1 MTQDDSLTE
10 SDADPN
16 AAGHMF
22 SFSNSPGAC
31 KQATVT
37 ASYQFSGMNSQDLL
51 VIEIC
56 AVTARLTKTVRAR
69 GIRGLAVDKSKNRT
83 CGTDITILDLTVE
96 HDLNLLMQII
106 SAEAARIVLVFIAP
120 PCGTASK
127 ARERPIKTSLLFGRK
142 QPLPLRSAD
151 KPDQKD
157 GLTGLDKY
165 KTETANQLYDAVR
178 RLVLHCDNLGL
189 WVLVE
194 NPRNSLY
201 WSTSFAQ
208 AYINCIATFWIDFHN
223 CAHGGQRDK
232 LTRLWSNKDWGQAL
246 QLFCDGQHVHASWR
260 PRVVTTD

>member
-1 MTQDDSLTE
+1 MTQIDKSTE
-10 SDADPN
+10 SEANPDAVGNKLPFCN
-16 AAGHMF
+16 F
-22 SFSNSPGAC
+22 SEAC
-31 KQATVT
+31 EQAT
-37 ASYQFSGMNSQDLL
+37 AKESYNFSGMGSQDLL

-56 AVTARLTKTVRAR
+56 AGTARLTKTVRAR
-69 GIRGLAVDKSKNRT
+69 GIRGLAVDKSKSRT
-83 CGTDITILDLTVE
+83 CGTGIMILDLTVE
-96 HDLNLLMQII
+96 HDLNLLLQII
-106 SAEAARIVLVFIAP
+106 SAEAARIILVFISP

-127 ARERPIKTSLLFGRK
+127 ARGRTIKSSLLFGRK

-157 GLTGLDKY
+157 GLSGLDKF
-165 KTETANQLYDAVR
+165 KTETANQLYDAVCK
-178 RLVLHCDNLGL
+178 LVLHCNALGL

-208 AYINCIATFWIDFHN
+208 AYIRCIETFWIDFHN

-232 LTRLWSNKDWGQAL
+232 LSRLWSNKDWGQSL
-246 QLFCDGQHVHASWR
+246 QLLCDGQHSHASWR